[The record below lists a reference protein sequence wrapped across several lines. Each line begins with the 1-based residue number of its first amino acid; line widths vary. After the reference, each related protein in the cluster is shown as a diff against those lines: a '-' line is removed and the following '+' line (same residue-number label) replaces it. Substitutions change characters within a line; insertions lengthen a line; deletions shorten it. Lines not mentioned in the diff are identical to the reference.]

1 MTESAKPAPLRATD
15 GILRVIEIMA
25 RLRDPE
31 TGCPWDLKQDFR
43 SMTKHVIEE
52 AYEVAEAADSGDTDH
67 LREELGDLLLQVIFY
82 AQLAE
87 EKGIFDINSI
97 ANGLADKLISRH
109 PHVFGDEQAATAD
122 DVMRIWSAR
131 KEAEKAQKLTAPND
145 KPDYII
151 SVPASLPAMLRTTK
165 LQEKKNKTGWDWA
178 TGQDALNNIKDEI
191 AEARAELNDENPGAL
206 YQELGDVLFSVVAT
220 TRFLG
225 FDPEAV
231 LRACNHKF
239 EGRIWGIEDIL
250 HAQGRRIEN
259 TSAQEI
265 QDLWIEI
272 KQHRKNGEFLTPRS
286 PREDYFLNIPAAL
299 PAIRRTSQMEEKKN
313 AMGWDWV
320 SSDSALQKI
329 LDELE
334 EAVVELDI
342 NNRTALADEMGDV
355 IFASIACIR
364 YIGYDPE
371 EVLNAANDKFERR
384 FHVIEDRLHQEGRR
398 LHQASASEIQDL
410 WVAAKRQEKLSAPV
424 DKSAITAPRTMN
436 GTFTRESLDLPI
448 YAVANS

>member
-1 MTESAKPAPLRATD
+1 
-15 GILRVIEIMA
+15 
-25 RLRDPE
+25 
-31 TGCPWDLKQDFR
+31 
-43 SMTKHVIEE
+43 
-52 AYEVAEAADSGDTDH
+52 
-67 LREELGDLLLQVIFY
+67 
-82 AQLAE
+82 
-87 EKGIFDINSI
+87 
-97 ANGLADKLISRH
+97 
-109 PHVFGDEQAATAD
+109 
-122 DVMRIWSAR
+122 
-131 KEAEKAQKLTAPND
+131 
-145 KPDYII
+145 
-151 SVPASLPAMLRTTK
+151 
-165 LQEKKNKTGWDWA
+165 
-178 TGQDALNNIKDEI
+178 
-191 AEARAELNDENPGAL
+191 
-206 YQELGDVLFSVVAT
+206 
-220 TRFLG
+220 
-225 FDPEAV
+225 
-231 LRACNHKF
+231 
-239 EGRIWGIEDIL
+239 
-250 HAQGRRIEN
+250 
-259 TSAQEI
+259 
-265 QDLWIEI
+265 
-272 KQHRKNGEFLTPRS
+272 
-286 PREDYFLNIPAAL
+286 
-299 PAIRRTSQMEEKKN
+299 MEEKKN

-436 GTFTRESLDLPI
+436 GTFTREGLDLPI